1 MDSDFNGDSADSETG
16 RIDYLRIRR
25 KKTVYKTDNGK
36 SYYGGNTF
44 PRNKGET
51 SYHKSMCYL
60 ALAGG
65 INASYQPQYNQTNL
79 GVGGMAAI
87 NALNSG
93 TNFES
98 LAGTIQDAAAAILP
112 EFAAGAI
119 TQGANAVSGFF
130 GVQGNLTVNA
140 LEGLRSGRV
149 FNPYIEQIFSQ
160 MNFRSHSFSFKM
172 AARNVKEAEEIRKII
187 KYINIGAHPKVEGV
201 NQEMSDITKTAYG
214 KQGKTIGEENK
225 DGRKGVDSLKDFLG
239 NTSGGGLSGN
249 RFFGIP
255 DQYELAFMRM
265 RPKSGEFDS
274 VSIENNSDGK
284 PLGPPK
290 FSLHYKMDT
299 CVCSGFSVNYTPDNT
314 YTALKRI
321 NGSMIQVPAVVMQV
335 NFTEVRLLNQ
345 SDIRQGY

>member
-36 SYYGGNTF
+36 SYYGGNNF

-93 TNFES
+93 TQFES
-98 LAGTIQDAAAAILP
+98 LAGSIQDAAAAILP
-112 EFAAGAI
+112 EFAASAI

-130 GVQGNLTVNA
+130 GVQGNLSVNG
-140 LEGLRSGRV
+140 LEGLRNGRV
-149 FNPYIEQIFSQ
+149 FNPYIEQIFAQ
-160 MNFRSHSFSFKM
+160 MNFRNHSFSFKM
-172 AARNVKEAEEIRKII
+172 AARNVKEAEEIKKII
-187 KYINIGAHPKVEGV
+187 QYINIGAHPKVEGV
-201 NQEMSDITKTAYG
+201 NQEMGSEYGTKTG
-214 KQGKTIGEENK
+214 DRDVGSK
-225 DGRKGVDSLKDFLG
+225 DDKGREGVDALKDFIKKNG
-239 NTSGGGLSGN
+239 SGGGLSGN

-345 SDIRQGY
+345 SDIRRGY